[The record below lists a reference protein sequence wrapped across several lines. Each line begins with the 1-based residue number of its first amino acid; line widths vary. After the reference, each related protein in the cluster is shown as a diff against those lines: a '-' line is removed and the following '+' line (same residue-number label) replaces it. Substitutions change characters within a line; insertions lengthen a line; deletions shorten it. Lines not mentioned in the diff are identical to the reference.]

1 MINIAQA
8 RFLKKK
14 EIHIKTLLIDA
25 IHAPIVGK
33 KTGTSIQYNQIGSIH
48 ESQRKR
54 DRITPL
60 GSGR

>member
-33 KTGTSIQYNQIGSIH
+33 KTGTSIQYNQLGSVY

-54 DRITPL
+54 DRIAFM
-60 GSGR
+60 GSSR